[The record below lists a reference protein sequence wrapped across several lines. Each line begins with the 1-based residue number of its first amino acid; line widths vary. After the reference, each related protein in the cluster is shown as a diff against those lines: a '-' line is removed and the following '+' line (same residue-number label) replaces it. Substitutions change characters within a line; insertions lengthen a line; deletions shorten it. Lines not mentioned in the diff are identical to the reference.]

1 VALAAVSAKKSKPG
15 LSGAGAL
22 TALGRP
28 TPKSVDINTSSN
40 LNRPEPWEEV
50 AIEVKILFK
59 QLFLTI
65 KI

>member
-1 VALAAVSAKKSKPG
+1 MALAAVSAKKPKPG

-28 TPKSVDINTSSN
+28 TPKSADINASSN

-50 AIEVKILFK
+50 ATEVKILFK
-59 QLFLTI
+59 KMYLTFSI
-65 KI
+65 